1 MKNIF
6 KYIGI
11 VILLGTWT
19 WLAYTFGV
27 VNTVISASLPEP
39 VMTYELGELVTVSRS
54 PDWKYGKEA
63 YVAVIYVNEN
73 NSSTYDIEC
82 RVHVGDTNYME
93 SIELGQVESIAE
105 AMEKWGDLV
114 WTDDSLIIGSDGP
127 YQIIV
132 ARKQIEKHR

>member
-1 MKNIF
+1 
-6 KYIGI
+6 
-11 VILLGTWT
+11 
-19 WLAYTFGV
+19 
-27 VNTVISASLPEP
+27 
-39 VMTYELGELVTVSRS
+39 MTYELGESVTVSCS
-54 PDWKYGKEA
+54 PDWKYGKG
-63 YVAVIYVNEN
+63 
-73 NSSTYDIEC
+73 
-82 RVHVGDTNYME
+82 VHVGDTNYME